1 MKFLK
6 KQIVSDSFLPVRE
19 ALISSIHD
27 LSRKSCCQR
36 RFHRVAIK
44 YISKCT
50 VSCSTVCF
58 EYLNKI
64 TCFVVIIVCLQTRP
78 VKVKTQTKTNIW
90 CKITVFIIAIE
101 INFHAVC
108 AFEVIFNSCYW
119 YFIRSWITTGVLH
132 WHQIPVFFILMFEWC
147 QWRQMVTN
155 SDTATLL
162 ICVLH
167 TLWIIPSLL
176 ACWQTFG
183 STDCTQTH
191 KHFFLV
197 SFRMH
202 SNYFSK
208 WCWPIGLHKQDTACY
223 LRGRNRLFKYSL
235 P

>member
-50 VSCSTVCF
+50 VSCSTVWF

-64 TCFVVIIVCLQTRP
+64 TWFVVIIVCLQTRP

-132 WHQIPVFFILMFEWC
+132 WHQIPVFFIDV
-147 QWRQMVTN
+147 RMVSMAPN
-155 SDTATLL
+155 
-162 ICVLH
+162 
-167 TLWIIPSLL
+167 
-176 ACWQTFG
+176 G
-183 STDCTQTH
+183 
-191 KHFFLV
+191 
-197 SFRMH
+197 
-202 SNYFSK
+202 
-208 WCWPIGLHKQDTACY
+208 HKQWHCY
-223 LRGRNRLFKYSL
+223 FTYLCVAYFMNYSQPISML
-235 P
+235 TNFWFHGLYANT